1 MNEQTE
7 TPVIALAGNP
17 NVGKSTVF
25 NALTGLKQHTGNW
38 TGKTVSCASGT
49 FTYQNMRYTL
59 VDLPGTYSLV
69 PSSPEEELAR
79 DFLCSGAADAVA
91 VVADATCLERNLNL
105 VLQVLQ
111 LTNRVVLCVNLLDEA
126 KKKNISIDLELLS
139 EMLGIPVVGT
149 SARGG
154 DGLLALQNALSA
166 AATAPHTQF
175 EVSFDASED
184 GATELIKSAE
194 RIYHAC
200 TTLKPS
206 HRAELDRKADR
217 LLTSKHTGI
226 PLMILL
232 LGGVLWLTM
241 VGANYPSALLTKLFS
256 NLEGYFTQFLQFLQL
271 PARVIDALASGMF
284 RTLGWVVAVMLPPMA
299 IFFPLFTLLEDVGY
313 LPRVAFNLDHFFH
326 RASAHGKQALTM
338 CMGFGCNACGVTGCR
353 IIDSP
358 RERMIAILTNVFV
371 PCNGRFPTLIAMIGL
386 LFAGQANSLLGQ
398 VLSAGLLTAA
408 IVFGVVLTLL
418 ISRLLSKT
426 VLRGMPSAFAL
437 ELPPYRR
444 PQFITVFT
452 RSLLDRTLFVLGR
465 AAAVAAPA
473 GLILWGLANLQI
485 GDASLLSHFTGFL
498 DPFARVIGLDGVI
511 LVAFILGFPAN
522 EIVLPIALMCYQ
534 AGGSLVEYESLSS
547 LYAVLAANGWTACTA
562 VCTILFSLCHFPCAT
577 TCLTIYKETKSVKT
591 TLFAIALPTAVGIV
605 LCFLVSSLFRIFA

>member
-1 MNEQTE
+1 MSEQTE

-38 TGKTVSCASGT
+38 TGKTGSCASGM
-49 FTYQNMRYTL
+49 FTYQNTRYLL
-59 VDLPGTYSLV
+59 VDLPGTYSLI
-69 PSSPEEELAR
+69 PASPEEEVAR
-79 DFLCSGAADAVA
+79 EFLCSDTADAV
-91 VVADATCLERNLNL
+91 VIVSDATCLERNLNL
-105 VLQVLQ
+105 VLQILQ

-139 EMLGIPVVGT
+139 KMLGISVVGT
-149 SARGG
+149 AARGG
-154 DGLLALQNALSA
+154 DGLVALQEAIASVANA
-166 AATAPHTQF
+166 PRTQF
-175 EVSFDASED
+175 EVSFDPSED
-184 GATELIKSAE
+184 AATALVETAE
-194 RIYHAC
+194 RIYHSC
-200 TTLKPS
+200 VTHKPS

-232 LGGVLWLTM
+232 LGGILWLTII
-241 VGANYPSALLTKLFS
+241 GANYPSALLTQLFS
-256 NLEGYFTQFLQFLQL
+256 VLEGYFTRFLQFLQL
-271 PARVIDALASGMF
+271 PVRVIDALSSGMF

-313 LPRVAFNLDHFFH
+313 LPRIAFNLDCFFH

-386 LFAGQANSLLGQ
+386 LFAGQASTPLQ
-398 VLSAGLLTAA
+398 SVFSAGVLTAV
-408 IVFGVVLTLL
+408 IVFGVVITLL
-418 ISRLLSKT
+418 VSRLLSKT
-426 VLRGMPSAFAL
+426 ILRGLPSTFAL

-444 PQFITVFT
+444 PQFGTVFV

-473 GLILWGLANLQI
+473 GLILWVLANVQI
-485 GDASLLSHFTGFL
+485 GRVSLLSHLTGFF

-511 LVAFILGFPAN
+511 LVAFFLGFPAN

-547 LYAVLAANGWTACTA
+547 LYAVLTANGWTACTA
-562 VCTILFSLCHFPCAT
+562 ICTMLFSLCHFPCAT
-577 TCLTIYKETKSVKT
+577 TCLTIYKETKSICT
-591 TLFAIALPTAVGIV
+591 TLLAILLPTAVGIL
-605 LCFLVSSLFRIFA
+605 LCFTVATLFRVFA